1 MKRLPTYLAAAFF
14 SMTFSAAGAGDLETL
29 IEDCNGCHGDN
40 GVSQW
45 TEVPTIAGLP
55 EFQHADALYVYQ
67 DEARP
72 CRDAEYKQGDTS
84 RAAISMC
91 GVAAKLSEDE
101 IDAIAAAY
109 AELPYVKAKQEFD
122 ADLAAAGKAL
132 HDEHCDRCHSD
143 EGTNPEDE
151 AGMLGGQMM
160 GFLTQTMAEFAAG
173 ERDQPMPMKKKVDA
187 LSEDDIKALVH
198 YYGSIQ

>member
-14 SMTFSAAGAGDLETL
+14 GMTISAATAANVET
-29 IEDCNGCHGDN
+29 IMQDCNGCHGDN

-45 TEVPTIAGLP
+45 AEVPTIAGLP
-55 EFQHADALYVYQ
+55 EFQHADALYIYQ
-67 DEARP
+67 DEGRP

-84 RAAISMC
+84 RPAISMC

-109 AELPYVKAKQEFD
+109 AELPYVKAKQDFD

-132 HDEHCDRCHSD
+132 HEEHCDRCHS
-143 EGTNPEDE
+143 EAGTNPEDE

-160 GFLTQTMAEFAAG
+160 GYLKQSLIDYKAG
-173 ERDQPMPMKKKVDA
+173 TREQPKKMQEMIDM
-187 LSEDDIKALVH
+187 LSDEDVTALVN
-198 YYGSIQ
+198 YYGSVQ